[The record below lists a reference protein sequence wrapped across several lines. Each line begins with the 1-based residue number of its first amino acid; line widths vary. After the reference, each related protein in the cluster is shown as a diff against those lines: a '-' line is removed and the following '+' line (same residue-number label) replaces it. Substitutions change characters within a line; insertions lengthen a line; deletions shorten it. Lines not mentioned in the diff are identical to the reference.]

1 MTAIHPPHD
10 GGDHFFKEDP
20 VKKSL
25 CALLALILVAGVAAP
40 VFGQAWKPA
49 KTITLIIP
57 WGAGGASDLTARVVA
72 GEMEKAL
79 KAKIAVI
86 NQPGASGSTGT
97 QSAWDASHDGY
108 TWTGNADASV
118 ATYQVDGLTPKIS
131 HRDWQA
137 YLAMKNP
144 AVICVNP
151 NSPIKTWDDL
161 VNAFKTRSVAVA
173 SAGVGA
179 GGHIAAETFKKALG
193 VNYKHVPYG
202 GGNPAVIA
210 TVSGETEVIM
220 QLSMEV
226 ADMIKAKKLR
236 AIAVMS
242 PTPLEIDGYGVV
254 PSVNQFF
261 KAMPAVAFN
270 FGLFIPRDIPADV
283 KAAIEAAFDIAANS
297 QAVKDLAK
305 AKACAQVSIQGAEA
319 DAIMESAARVFG
331 WLKFEAGVSPVN
343 PQTLGIPKP

>member
-1 MTAIHPPHD
+1 M
-10 GGDHFFKEDP
+10 
-20 VKKSL
+20 KK
-25 CALLALILVAGVAAP
+25 ALSLALVLVVAFALAATP
-40 VFGQAWKPA
+40 AFSQKWKPV

-79 KAKIAVI
+79 GAKIAVI

-97 QSAWDASHDGY
+97 QSAWDMPHDGY

-118 ATYQVDGLTPKIS
+118 ATYQVDNLTPKIS
-131 HRDWQA
+131 HQGWQG
-137 YLAMKNP
+137 YFAMQNP

-151 NSPIKTWDDL
+151 SSPIKTWDDL
-161 VNAFKTRSVAVA
+161 VNAFKTRNVAVA

-193 VNYKHVPYG
+193 VNYKHVPYS

-210 TVSGETEVIM
+210 TVSGECEVIM

-226 ADMIKAKKLR
+226 ADMVKAKKLR
-236 AIAVMS
+236 AIAVMM
-242 PTPLEIDGYGVV
+242 PTPLEIDGYGMV
-254 PSVNQFF
+254 PSVNSFV
-261 KAMPAVAFN
+261 KNMDPVAFN
-270 FGLFIPRDIPADV
+270 FGLFIPKDIPADA
-283 KAAIEAAFDIAANS
+283 KAAISAAFDIAAKS
-297 QAVKDLAK
+297 KAVKDLAN
-305 AKACAQVSIQGAEA
+305 AKACEAVSIQGAAA
-319 DAIMESAARVFG
+319 DKIMDSAASVFG
-331 WLKFEAGVSPVN
+331 WLKYEAGVSPIN